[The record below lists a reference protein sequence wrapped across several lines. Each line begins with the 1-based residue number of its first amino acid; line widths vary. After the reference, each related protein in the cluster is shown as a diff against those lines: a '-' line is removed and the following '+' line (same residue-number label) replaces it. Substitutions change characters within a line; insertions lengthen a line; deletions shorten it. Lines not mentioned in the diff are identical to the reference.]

1 MHPMAERGT
10 AAEAAPE
17 GQGSGPARRWPR
29 HGGEPSRFAAAADL
43 LKALASP
50 HRVAIVDLLAAGPL
64 RVHEIVEALGVD
76 QPLVSQHL
84 RVLRDADLLTSERHG
99 KEVVYSLAD
108 EHIAHIVGDAI
119 THAAEVAGGES
130 S

>member
-1 MHPMAERGT
+1 MNGSERFT
-10 AAEAAPE
+10 P
-17 GQGSGPARRWPR
+17 
-29 HGGEPSRFAAAADL
+29 AADL

-50 HRVAIVDLLAAGPL
+50 HRVAIVDLLADGPH

-84 RVLRDADLLTSERHG
+84 RVLRDAHLLTAERHG

-108 EHIAHIVGDAI
+108 DHIAHIVGDAI
-119 THAAEVAGGES
+119 THAAEGPPTAGA
-130 S
+130 

>member
-1 MHPMAERGT
+1 VGE
-10 AAEAAPE
+10 PE
-17 GQGSGPARRWPR
+17 RRWPR
-29 HGGEPSRFAAAADL
+29 HEGEPARFTAAADL

>member
-1 MHPMAERGT
+1 MWVLGGA
-10 AAEAAPE
+10 
-17 GQGSGPARRWPR
+17 SGLR
-29 HGGEPSRFAAAADL
+29 
-43 LKALASP
+43 AL
-50 HRVAIVDLLAAGPL
+50 
-64 RVHEIVEALGVD
+64 EALGVD